1 MSGCAGGILM
11 EIRYFTKKG
20 SIYIQKIEEGQ
31 EFWIRKEKDG
41 QTSMLAGAVHISYK
55 RLQELIREYPSS
67 LLDKTYCFGVD
78 VEKEFLE
85 DAKKETF
92 IGDSAD
98 IRRDKTVICFLLKT
112 GEHYRLGCSS
122 LVERT
127 EEAD

>member
-55 RLQELIREYPSS
+55 RLQELIREYP
-67 LLDKTYCFGVD
+67 
-78 VEKEFLE
+78 
-85 DAKKETF
+85 
-92 IGDSAD
+92 AD